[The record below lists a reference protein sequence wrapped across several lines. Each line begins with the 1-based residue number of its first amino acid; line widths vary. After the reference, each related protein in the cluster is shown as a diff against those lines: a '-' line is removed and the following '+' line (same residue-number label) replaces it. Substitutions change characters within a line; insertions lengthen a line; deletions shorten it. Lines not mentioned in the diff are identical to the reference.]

1 MEIRLLTPATRRRVV
16 SNFKIEKLAGSE
28 FALTDA
34 IGRRV
39 RLGAGLRRETME
51 KFALSLEAP
60 VSKVVACSPIQLAY
74 SLRLEKEFGGVLDRF
89 VGILNAAEA
98 HLVLPELVERFRT
111 GKLRDVRS
119 IAELRA
125 MEADLIFSFIY
136 PREDPQLVKIMERF
150 RLPHVVLDDWYEPS
164 YLDRIK
170 WIEFIAHFF
179 GLGDKAHSLV
189 LRISE
194 ELEAIREGVKGDEH
208 PKVIWF
214 VDFQDYA
221 FVTGGRSWVAQSIR
235 ELGGEV
241 ITPDQGA
248 RGSADASREWIADSM
263 PRADV
268 LVFTMVR
275 PSVGRIQQ
283 MYPKIVET
291 PAFKSRRIYGFSLN
305 YWQESAYAPE
315 SWYSELSGILHPAP
329 TPIEPRIFAAARIG

>member
-1 MEIRLLTPATRRRVV
+1 MP
-16 SNFKIEKLAGSE
+16 NFGIEKLTDSD

-34 IGRRV
+34 VGRRI
-39 RLGAGLRRETME
+39 RLGTGSKHGSSKTFELYLR
-51 KFALSLEAP
+51 AP
-60 VSKVVACSPIQLAY
+60 VSNVVACSPIQLAY

-125 MEADLIFSFIY
+125 MNPGLVFSFIY
-136 PREDPQLVKIMERF
+136 PREDPQLVSIMERF
-150 RLPHVVLDDWYEPS
+150 GLPHVVLDSWYEPS
-164 YLDRIK
+164 YSDRIR
-170 WIEFIAHFF
+170 WIEFIAQFF

-189 LRISE
+189 LRIME
-194 ELEAIREGVKGDEH
+194 ELDAIREGAKGGEH
-208 PKVIWF
+208 PKVMWF

-221 FVTGGRSWVAQSIR
+221 FVTGGRSWVAESIR

-241 ITPDQGA
+241 LTSGPGA
-248 RGSADASREWIADSM
+248 RGSADASREWVAENM

-275 PSVGRIQQ
+275 PSVSHIQQ
-283 MYPKIVET
+283 MYPKVVET
-291 PAFKSRRIYGFSLN
+291 PAFKSRRIYGFSLS

-315 SWYSELSGILHPAP
+315 SWYAELAGILHPAP
-329 TPIEPRIFAAARIG
+329 SPIEPRIFTSARV

>member
-1 MEIRLLTPATRRRVV
+1 MP
-16 SNFKIEKLAGSE
+16 NFKVEKLADSD

-34 IGRRV
+34 MGRRI
-39 RLGAGLRRETME
+39 RLGTGS
-51 KFALSLEAP
+51 KHGPSKVFALSLRAP
-60 VSKVVACSPIQLAY
+60 VSNVVACSPIQLAY
-74 SLRLEKEFGGVLDRF
+74 SLRLEKEFGGVLDNF

-98 HLVLPELVERFRT
+98 HLVLPELVERFKT
-111 GKLRDVRS
+111 GKLRDIRS

-125 MEADLIFSFIY
+125 MNPALVFSFVY
-136 PREDPQLVKIMERF
+136 PREDPQLVSIMERF
-150 RLPHVVLDDWYEPS
+150 KLPHVVLDSWYEPT
-164 YLDRIK
+164 YLDGIW
-170 WIEFIAHFF
+170 WIEFIAQFF

-189 LRISE
+189 SRISE
-194 ELEAIREGVKGDEH
+194 ELEATREGVKAGEH

-221 FVTGGRSWVAQSIR
+221 FVTGGRSWVAESIR

-241 ITPDQGA
+241 LTPDPGT
-248 RGSADASREWIADSM
+248 RGSADASREWIAENM

-275 PSVGRIQQ
+275 PSVSHIQQ

-291 PAFKSRRIYGFSLN
+291 PAFKTRRIYGFSLS

-315 SWYSELSGILHPAP
+315 SWYSELASILHPAP
-329 TPIEPRIFAAARIG
+329 SPIEPRIFASARV

>member
-1 MEIRLLTPATRRRVV
+1 MP
-16 SNFKIEKLAGSE
+16 NFKIEGLGERE

-34 IGRRV
+34 LGRRIH
-39 RLGAGLRRETME
+39 LGEGSRRGAKERYA
-51 KFALSLEAP
+51 FS
-60 VSKVVACSPIQLAY
+60 VSTPASNVVACSPIQLAY

-98 HLVLPELVERFRT
+98 HLVLPELVERFRA

-125 MEADLIFSFIY
+125 MNPGLIFSFIY
-136 PREDPQLVKIMERF
+136 PREDPQLVSIMERF
-150 RLPHVVLDDWYEPS
+150 RLPHVVLDSWYESS
-164 YLDRIK
+164 YLDRVK

-179 GLGDKAHSLV
+179 GIEDKAHALV
-189 LRISE
+189 SRISE
-194 ELEAIREGVKGDEH
+194 ELEAIREGVKEDEH

-241 ITPDQGA
+241 ITPDQDA
-248 RGSADASREWIADSM
+248 RGSTDASRDWITENM
-263 PRADV
+263 PLADV

-275 PSVGRIQQ
+275 PSVSHIQQ
-283 MYPKIVET
+283 MYPKIAEM
-291 PAFKSRRIYGFSLN
+291 PAFRNRRIYGFSLN

-315 SWYSELSGILHPAP
+315 AWYSELAGILHPAP
-329 TPIEPRIFAAARIG
+329 TPIEPRIFAAARV

>member
-1 MEIRLLTPATRRRVV
+1 M
-16 SNFKIEKLAGSE
+16 SNFKIEKLGERE

-34 IGRRV
+34 LGRRIH
-39 RLGAGLRRETME
+39 LGEGSRRESE
-51 KFALSLEAP
+51 DRYALSVTTPASS
-60 VSKVVACSPIQLAY
+60 VIACSPIQLAY
-74 SLRLEKEFGGVLDRF
+74 SLRLEKEFGGVMDRF

-125 MEADLIFSFIY
+125 MNPGLVFSFIY
-136 PREDPQLVKIMERF
+136 PREDPQLVSIMERF
-150 RLPHVVLDDWYEPS
+150 RLPHVALDSWYEPS
-164 YLDRIK
+164 YLDRVK

-179 GLGDKAHSLV
+179 GIGDKARSLV

-194 ELEAIREGVKGDEH
+194 ELEAIREGVRGTDC

-241 ITPDQGA
+241 ITPDRGA
-248 RGSADASREWIADSM
+248 RGSADASREWIAENM
-263 PRADV
+263 PLADV

-275 PSVGRIQQ
+275 PSVSHIQQ
-283 MYPKIVET
+283 MYPRITEL
-291 PAFKSRRIYGFSLN
+291 PAFKKRRIYGFSLN

-315 SWYSELSGILHPAP
+315 AWYSELAGILHPAP
-329 TPIEPRIFAAARIG
+329 TPIEPRIFAAARV